1 MKIAVIGASGV
12 VGRILMPEL
21 TRNHEVTGVSRH
33 EPSETTGARWHLA
46 DASDSDGLM
55 PAIEGASVV
64 YHLVHSLGSP
74 GFEERDRATAAAVA
88 SACERARV
96 RQIVFLGGLGEEQ
109 PELSPHL
116 RSRAETSRILGASG
130 VPVTTIRSAVVV
142 APGSAA
148 FETVVSL
155 VDRLPVMICPR
166 WVNTLTQPIAAAD
179 IVRYLAGV
187 AGREEAFGQSYD
199 AAGPEVMSYRGMIE
213 RVALLRGRR
222 PLIIELPLLT
232 PALSAL
238 WLHLVTP
245 VRASVARPL
254 VEGLRNETVAR
265 DDRLRDLVPIEP
277 TPFDAA
283 ARDAL
288 AARAAA

>member
-1 MKIAVIGASGV
+1 MKVAVVGASGAVGRLLIPELVPSHDV
-12 VGRILMPEL
+12 VGISRREPRRTQGAEWYVADAADSDRL
-21 TRNHEVTGVSRH
+21 TLALEGVS
-33 EPSETTGARWHLA
+33 
-46 DASDSDGLM
+46 
-55 PAIEGASVV
+55 VV
-64 YHLVHSLGSP
+64 FHLVHSLGAP
-74 GFEERDRATAAAVA
+74 GFEERDRVTAAAVA
-88 SACERARV
+88 SACERAGV
-96 RQIVFLGGLGEEQ
+96 RQIVFLGGLGEER

-116 RSRAETSRILGASG
+116 RSRAETSRILASG
-130 VPVTTIRSAVVV
+130 SVPVTTIRSAIVI

-155 VDRLPVMICPR
+155 VDRLPAMICPR

-187 AGREEAFGQSYD
+187 AGRRDAFGQTYD

-213 RVALLRGRR
+213 RVAVLLGRR
-222 PLIIELPLLT
+222 PLIIEVPVLT

-265 DDRLRDLVPIEP
+265 DHRLRELVPIEQ
-277 TPFDAA
+277 TPFSEA
-283 ARDAL
+283 ARVAL
-288 AARAAA
+288 RGRTSA